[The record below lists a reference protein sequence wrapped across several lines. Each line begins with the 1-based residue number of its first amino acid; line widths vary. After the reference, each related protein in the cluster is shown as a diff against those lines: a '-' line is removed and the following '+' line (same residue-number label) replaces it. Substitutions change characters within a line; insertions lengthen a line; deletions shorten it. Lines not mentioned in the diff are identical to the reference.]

1 MQIGVTSLLAAGLGA
16 IALVWASVDGWTQ
29 GKPFAAYFEAPE
41 SYQFE
46 PPKAGSYQ
54 INRLKAA
61 PDGEVLDIHGDAHQL
76 SDLLEGKY
84 TLVSFV
90 YLNCGDVNGCPLAM
104 ATLFDIHDTS
114 LQLPQLKDHVQLM
127 TISFDPDRDTVE
139 AIESF
144 AYPISIDQNAAKKLD
159 WHVLTTAG
167 HEDLEPVLKGFGQ
180 AIDRSPDQYI
190 INHLLRMYL
199 VDRHGDIRNVYGLG
213 FLDPRLLM
221 TDIETLLLQEQS
233 L

>member
-1 MQIGVTSLLAAGLGA
+1 MQFVKTSALVAGLGA
-16 IALVWASVDGWTQ
+16 MAFVWSLWNDVPERVPFASV
-29 GKPFAAYFEAPE
+29 FEAPE
-41 SYQFE
+41 NYQFE
-46 PPKAGSYQ
+46 PPVAGSYRL
-54 INRLKAA
+54 NRIKAA
-61 PDGEVLDIHGDAHQL
+61 PNGTVLDIHGQAHEL
-76 SDLLEGKY
+76 SDLMKGKY

-104 ATLFDIHDTS
+104 STLFEIHDTS
-114 LQLPQLKDHVQLM
+114 LDLPGLPKHVQLM
-127 TISFDPDRDTVE
+127 TISFDPKRDTVE

-144 AYPISIDQNAAKKLD
+144 AYPILADEKAEQKLD

-167 HEDLEPVLKGFGQ
+167 QTDLKPIIDGFGQ
-180 AIDRSPDQYI
+180 AIDQSSDQDV

-199 VDRHGDIRNVYGLG
+199 VDRDGEIRNVYGLG

-221 TDIETLLLQEQS
+221 TDIETLLMAEKS